1 MTWYRS
7 LLLSCSIIL
16 VIFCIFIQTHENWS
30 LWNLLVQN
38 VQTCAQNRNLM
49 FCYVYSCVKVK
60 ISTKSVNR
68 GLKST
73 SPFYC
78 ACQQKPPELF
88 TLYPDA
94 YLSSPT
100 VQSPAS
106 YLVLLFRYDEISTGF
121 ETVLLITSDCFLIVI
136 LKSRSLRQPMRT
148 GLRFQSRFRLSLITF
163 VICSDRWPTQQLKT
177 QGRTERRSTLNF
189 IRCLVA

>member
-1 MTWYRS
+1 M
-7 LLLSCSIIL
+7 
-16 VIFCIFIQTHENWS
+16 
-30 LWNLLVQN
+30 
-38 VQTCAQNRNLM
+38 QTCAQNRNVM
-49 FCYVYSCVKVK
+49 FCYVYSCKSCVKVK

-100 VQSPAS
+100 VQSSAC

-136 LKSRSLRQPMRT
+136 LSSEKVKVVT
-148 GLRFQSRFRLSLITF
+148 
-163 VICSDRWPTQQLKT
+163 PTNEN
-177 QGRTERRSTLNF
+177 RPAIS
-189 IRCLVA
+189 IAISS